1 MGTTWISLSFDYVE
15 CNNLSLYDPD
25 SSPNLNRKKEEYEK
39 STAPTRNHFYEK
51 LLLLKD
57 RMNTNT
63 GKELALERHRFME
76 SFLDQFY
83 AEWNG
88 LR

>member
-1 MGTTWISLSFDYVE
+1 MAVGGGGGGRGRGSYF
-15 CNNLSLYDPD
+15 
-25 SSPNLNRKKEEYEK
+25 K
-39 STAPTRNHFYEK
+39 STAPTINHFYEK

-57 RMNTNT
+57 RMNTKT
-63 GKELALERHRFME
+63 GRELALERHRFME